1 MKRLMLITSLVI
13 AAPFAY
19 AETEMARDA
28 AASVHASAETAA
40 STAAAAV
47 EVIDKGTQAVPE
59 QQELSQAKTAE
70 PAQ

>member
-28 AASVHASAETAA
+28 AAGVDASAEAAAGTAA
-40 STAAAAV
+40 QAV
-47 EVIDKGTQAVPE
+47 EVIDKGTQALPE
-59 QQELSQAKTAE
+59 QQELSQAKTADA
-70 PAQ
+70 AQ